1 MIVPGK
7 RYGLRTRA
15 ASITPAM
22 PLALSLAPGESLVAS
37 SASETRESMSPVMM
51 TRRSGSVVPGSTAR
65 TFTTQVS
72 TGIRDPGSPF
82 TRVLWNET
90 SRQPPHRSE
99 IRSSSALIQRL
110 APPMPRVSLSV
121 SDSV

>member
-1 MIVPGK
+1 MLPGVVLVRLHDADGRKAQVVERSVVARTMTRQSGSMVPGN
-7 RYGLRTRA
+7 
-15 ASITPAM
+15 
-22 PLALSLAPGESLVAS
+22 
-37 SASETRESMSPVMM
+37 
-51 TRRSGSVVPGSTAR
+51 TAR

-110 APPMPRVSLSV
+110 AAPMPRVSLSV